1 MKRLRQRTPTKKGCV
16 PKIAIV
22 PLSSVRRPK
31 FVKSLAVNDY
41 CKQRLGKYWK
51 ASNLGKTREFE
62 GGQKIQHFLG
72 EKFVNWKMTKKLTLN

>member
-1 MKRLRQRTPTKKGCV
+1 MKRQRTHAKKGCV

-62 GGQKIQHFLG
+62 GSQKIQHFFLKIRQL
-72 EKFVNWKMTKKLTLN
+72 ESDKKN